1 MRIPIHGKIL
11 DSSDQI
17 NAEEIESFEGKV
29 VDVAT
34 AAQTIPKRELEIA
47 ELSHIN
53 EQAFCLRNLNYD
65 GKTDEL
71 FIVSK
76 KSVSCE
82 PRS

>member
-47 ELSHIN
+47 ELSHIK
-53 EQAFCLRNLNYD
+53 E
-65 GKTDEL
+65 
-71 FIVSK
+71 
-76 KSVSCE
+76 
-82 PRS
+82 